1 MPFINI
7 VRHIG
12 NVNDFNL
19 KLYLFNSEGQ
29 MGISIQPGEPPP
41 LPQRNN
47 RQLIMEIQYKN
58 NISFTTGNNEYIGT

>member
-19 KLYLFNSEGQ
+19 KLYLFNSELQ
-29 MGISIQPGEPPP
+29 MGISIQPGEPRSPP
-41 LPQRNN
+41 PPPPPPK
-47 RQLIMEIQYKN
+47 EI
-58 NISFTTGNNEYIGT
+58 TGSL